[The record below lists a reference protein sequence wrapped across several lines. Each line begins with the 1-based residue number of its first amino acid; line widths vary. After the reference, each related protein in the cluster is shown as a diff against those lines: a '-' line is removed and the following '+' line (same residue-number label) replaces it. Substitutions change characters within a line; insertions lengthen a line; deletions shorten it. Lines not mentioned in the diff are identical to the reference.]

1 MVLYVIAAIL
11 GILIGIDIYAHRR
24 IRTMGTMIV
33 DDTGPKIVCRIA
45 LDDDPTE
52 YRSGQIV
59 KIRIKKEKAP
69 KGIDIN
75 AD

>member
-11 GILIGIDIYAHRR
+11 GVLIGIDIYAHRR
-24 IRTMGTMIV
+24 IHTMGTMIV

-52 YRSGQIV
+52 YRNGQIV

>member
-1 MVLYVIAAIL
+1 
-11 GILIGIDIYAHRR
+11 
-24 IRTMGTMIV
+24 MIV

-52 YRSGQIV
+52 YRNGPIV